1 MNGGNNLKIKLFL
14 LLVFMKRV
22 YCSSILKQG
31 STYEL
36 EKKYYIHLVKVM
48 RLKVGDHLSLFNN
61 TSGEWE
67 SEIIDIKNNF
77 LIAKPISQVSSPQ
90 AENLIDL
97 MFSPIKYQNSE
108 SIIRQSTEMGIRSIF
123 PTVFKRT
130 INTKINLN
138 KFNSYAIGATQQSG
152 RLSIPNIDNLNDLK
166 NRSKIISNRT
176 ILMFDEDLKGIPLS
190 QLKIKSNSEI
200 LVVIG
205 PEGGFEDEER
215 VFISKSSKN
224 FFNVSLGSNIL
235 KADTA
240 VIAAL
245 SLTFHYFS

>member
-1 MNGGNNLKIKLFL
+1 MKKLKNWDNKTWL
-14 LLVFMKRV
+14 
-22 YCSSILKQG
+22 SSK
-31 STYEL
+31 SY
-36 EKKYYIHLVKVM
+36 
-48 RLKVGDHLSLFNN
+48 
-61 TSGEWE
+61 
-67 SEIIDIKNNF
+67 
-77 LIAKPISQVSSPQ
+77 ISQF
-90 AENLIDL
+90 NKFL
-97 MFSPIKYQNSE
+97 K
-108 SIIRQSTEMGIRSIF
+108 
-123 PTVFKRT
+123 
-130 INTKINLN
+130 TKINLN

-152 RLSIPNIDNLNDLK
+152 RLSIPNIDKLNDLK

-176 ILMFDEDLKGIPLS
+176 ILMFDEDLKGIRLS
-190 QLKIKSNSEI
+190 QSKIKSNSEI

-224 FFNVSLGSNIL
+224 FFNVSLGTNIL

>member
-1 MNGGNNLKIKLFL
+1 MNGGNNLKIKLSL
-14 LLVFMKRV
+14 LWLFMKRV
-22 YCSSILKQG
+22 YCNSILKQG

-48 RLKVGDHLSLFNN
+48 RLKVGDQVSLFNN
-61 TSGEWE
+61 TSGEWK
-67 SEIIDIKNNF
+67 SEIVDIKNNF
-77 LIAKPISQVSSPQ
+77 LIAKTISQVSTPQ
-90 AENLIDL
+90 AETPIDL

-108 SIIRQSTEMGIRSIF
+108 SVIRQSTEMGIRSIF
-123 PTVFKRT
+123 PTIFKRT

-138 KFNSYAIGATQQSG
+138 KFNTYAIGAAQQSE
-152 RLSIPNIDNLNDLK
+152 RLSIPNIHDLNDLK
-166 NRSKIISNRT
+166 NQSKIISSKT
-176 ILMFDEDLKGIPLS
+176 ILMFDENLKGIHLS
-190 QLKIKSNSEI
+190 QAKIESNSEI

-205 PEGGFEDEER
+205 PEGGFEEEER
-215 VFISKSSKN
+215 LFISKSSKN
-224 FFNVSLGSNIL
+224 FLNVSLGSNIL

>member
-1 MNGGNNLKIKLFL
+1 
-14 LLVFMKRV
+14 MKRV
-22 YCSSILKQG
+22 YCTSILKQG

-48 RLKVGDHLSLFNN
+48 RLKVGDQVSLFNN
-61 TSGEWE
+61 TSGEWK
-67 SEIIDIKNNF
+67 SEIVDIKNNLLLAKTIS
-77 LIAKPISQVSSPQ
+77 LISPPQ
-90 AENLIDL
+90 PETSIDL

-108 SIIRQSTEMGIRSIF
+108 SVIRQSTEMGIRSIF
-123 PTVFKRT
+123 PTIFKRT

-138 KFNSYAIGATQQSG
+138 KFNSYAIGAAQQSE
-152 RLSIPNIDNLNDLK
+152 RLSIPNIYDLTNLK
-166 NRSKIISNRT
+166 NQLEIISSKT
-176 ILMFDEDLKGIPLS
+176 ILMFDENLKGVHLS
-190 QLKIKSNSEI
+190 QAKIKSNSEI

-205 PEGGFEDEER
+205 PEGGFEEEER
-215 VFISKSSKN
+215 TFISKSSNN
-224 FFNVSLGSNIL
+224 FLNVSLGSNIL

>member
-1 MNGGNNLKIKLFL
+1 
-14 LLVFMKRV
+14 MKRV
-22 YCSSILKQG
+22 YCTSILKQG

-48 RLKVGDHLSLFNN
+48 RLKVGDHVSLFNN
-61 TSGEWE
+61 NSGEWK
-67 SEIIDIKNNF
+67 SEIVDIKNNF
-77 LIAKPISQVSSPQ
+77 LIAKTISQVSPPKS
-90 AENLIDL
+90 ETSIDL

-123 PTVFKRT
+123 PTIFKRT
-130 INTKINLN
+130 ISTKINLS
-138 KFNSYAIGATQQSG
+138 KFNTYAIGAAQQSE
-152 RLSIPNIDNLNDLK
+152 RLSIPNIHDLNDLK
-166 NRSKIISNRT
+166 NQSKIISSKT
-176 ILMFDEDLKGIPLS
+176 ILMFDENLKGIHLS
-190 QLKIKSNSEI
+190 EAKIKSNNEI

-205 PEGGFEDEER
+205 PEGGFEEEER
-215 VFISKSSKN
+215 AFISKLSKD
-224 FFNVSLGSNIL
+224 FLNVSLGSNIL